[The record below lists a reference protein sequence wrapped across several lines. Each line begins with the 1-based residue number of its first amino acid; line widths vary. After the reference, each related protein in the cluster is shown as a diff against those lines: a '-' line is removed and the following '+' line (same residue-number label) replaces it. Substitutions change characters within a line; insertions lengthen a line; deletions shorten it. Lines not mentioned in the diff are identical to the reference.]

1 MQDKQVTPTTQ
12 TTQPFSSS
20 NLTATAQAGTT
31 QNNSATPAGTTVTSE
46 SSQQQYTDIYNNPVT
61 NYLKQL
67 GGIEP
72 YPDASSDYVP
82 DNFRPS
88 KGAANTT
95 SSSEHPTNTANP
107 VSINNPASVVSST
120 LAPSSDAS
128 SSHGPSKTIL
138 LATVKPGKLPSFAH
152 PVAQPT
158 NSVRDAFCEALIPIF
173 AKGYRTSR
181 ATYKRAKRIA
191 TATFIFTVIPI
202 FFLVFYNIY
211 PWFTVPPLILVIL
224 YNIICTMAL
233 NRRRLFDAGQPTWYA
248 WLSFT
253 PLLHQAFT
261 NGVDFML
268 DNIPAAAAQDGL
280 PRYLTFFSKK

>member
-1 MQDKQVTPTTQ
+1 MQDKQFAPTTQ
-12 TTQPFSSS
+12 TPQPSPNS
-20 NLTATAQAGTT
+20 NLTATTQVGTT
-31 QNNSATPAGTTVTSE
+31 QNSAALTNAPAVHE
-46 SSQQQYTDIYNNPVT
+46 DSQQQYTDIYNNPVT

-88 KGAANTT
+88 KGAANAT
-95 SSSEHPTNTANP
+95 SSSGQPTTTANP

-120 LAPSSDAS
+120 LVPTSDAS
-128 SSHGPSKTIL
+128 SSHSPSKTIL

-152 PVAQPT
+152 PVAQST
-158 NSVRDAFCEALIPIF
+158 DSIRDVFCEALIPIF

-181 ATYKRAKRIA
+181 TTYKRAKRIA
-191 TATFIFTVIPI
+191 TIAFMIAAIPI

-224 YNIICTMAL
+224 YSIICTTAL

-253 PLLHQAFT
+253 PLLFQAFT
-261 NGVDFML
+261 DGLDFIL
-268 DNIPAAAAQDGL
+268 DNIPAATAQDGL

>member
-31 QNNSATPAGTTVTSE
+31 QNNSATPAGTTVASE

-61 NYLKQL
+61 NYLKQI

-72 YPDASSDYVP
+72 YPTASSDYVP

>member
-12 TTQPFSSS
+12 TAQPFSSS
-20 NLTATAQAGTT
+20 NLTATT
-31 QNNSATPAGTTVTSE
+31 QVGATQDSAALTNVPAVHE
-46 SSQQQYTDIYNNPVT
+46 DSQQQYTDIYNNPVT
-61 NYLKQL
+61 NYLKQI

-72 YPDASSDYVP
+72 YPTTSSDYVP
-82 DNFRPS
+82 DSFRPS
-88 KGAANTT
+88 KGAADAT
-95 SSSEHPTNTANP
+95 SSSEQP
-107 VSINNPASVVSST
+107 VSTFGSVPIDNHTPIVDST
-120 LAPSSDAS
+120 LVPNTDSS
-128 SSHGPSKTIL
+128 SSHSSNKTIL
-138 LATVKPGKLPSFAH
+138 LATVKPGKLPPFAH

-191 TATFIFTVIPI
+191 TIAFMIAVIPI

-211 PWFTVPPLILVIL
+211 PWFTVPPLILVSL
-224 YNIICTMAL
+224 YSIICTMAL

-253 PLLHQAFT
+253 PLLFQAFT
-261 NGVDFML
+261 DGLDFIL
-268 DNIPAAAAQDGL
+268 DNIPAATAQDEL